1 MSSHP
6 LVQRLQQVL
15 TDMIQ
20 TRKALENH
28 LAGVNKRKADL
39 DEKLA
44 NLKSKTRTAAP
55 AEQTLLNHIRNGTQ
69 QLDQIQEDSSDVANM
84 VTNGLN
90 DLLEKS
96 SQQKER
102 IEAVGSDLQQK
113 VADVTSGVEAEGQDA
128 SNVVNE
134 QADAEAQD
142 LVLEVVQDDVDAQ
155 DGADIHDIS
164 IQ

>member
-1 MSSHP
+1 M
-6 LVQRLQQVL
+6 
-15 TDMIQ
+15 
-20 TRKALENH
+20 ENH

-96 SQQKER
+96 TLQKER
-102 IEAVGSDLQQK
+102 IEAVGSELQQTPA
-113 VADVTSGVEAEGQDA
+113 VSPVVEPEGQDA
-128 SNVVNE
+128 SNLATDQVEKGVQEVVRDE
-134 QADAEAQD
+134 ADAE
-142 LVLEVVQDDVDAQ
+142 

-164 IQ
+164 IH